1 MIVPFSP
8 PDINEAD
15 VKLVCEALTSGWITT
30 GPKTKEFEKK
40 ISGYC
45 GTSKA
50 VCLNSATACLE
61 TTLRILGIGAG
72 DEVITTA
79 YTYTASASV
88 IEHVGATPVLVDVD
102 KDSFF
107 ISPSKVKEAIT
118 PRTKAIIVV
127 DYAGVP
133 VDPAPFYKIV
143 EEGRDMF
150 KGSGSLQKAIGRI
163 VLIDDGAHSFG
174 AERKGV
180 KAGALWDFTCFSFH
194 AVKNLTTA
202 EGGAVTWKDIQGIDN
217 EDIYNQYMLYS
228 LHGQNK
234 DALAKTKKGKWRY
247 DIVIP
252 GYKCNM
258 TDVAA
263 ALGISQLERYEEI
276 LNKRRHIMEN
286 YNKAFDSVDAIMPL
300 MHCTENYN
308 SSCHLY
314 PVRIKG
320 ANEEIRD
327 RIIDEMTCRDIAVNV
342 HYLPLPM
349 MTAYKNMG
357 FNIVDFPCAYGM
369 YENEITLPLFS
380 VMTDEMQE
388 WVIKNFIEVVTK
400 ICS

>member
-79 YTYTASASV
+79 YTYTAAASV

-180 KAGALWDFTCFSFH
+180 K
-194 AVKNLTTA
+194 
-202 EGGAVTWKDIQGIDN
+202 E
-217 EDIYNQYMLYS
+217 
-228 LHGQNK
+228 
-234 DALAKTKKGKWRY
+234 
-247 DIVIP
+247 
-252 GYKCNM
+252 
-258 TDVAA
+258 
-263 ALGISQLERYEEI
+263 
-276 LNKRRHIMEN
+276 
-286 YNKAFDSVDAIMPL
+286 
-300 MHCTENYN
+300 
-308 SSCHLY
+308 
-314 PVRIKG
+314 
-320 ANEEIRD
+320 
-327 RIIDEMTCRDIAVNV
+327 
-342 HYLPLPM
+342 
-349 MTAYKNMG
+349 
-357 FNIVDFPCAYGM
+357 
-369 YENEITLPLFS
+369 
-380 VMTDEMQE
+380 
-388 WVIKNFIEVVTK
+388 
-400 ICS
+400 